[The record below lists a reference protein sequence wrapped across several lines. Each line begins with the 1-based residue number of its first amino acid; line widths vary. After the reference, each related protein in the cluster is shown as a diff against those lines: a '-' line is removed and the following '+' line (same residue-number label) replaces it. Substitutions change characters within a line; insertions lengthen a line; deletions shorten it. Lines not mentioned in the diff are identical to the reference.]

1 MFYVHAIRHHL
12 FIHLLER
19 PVALCSAQAADFSG
33 KIMSALS
40 SLTRAR
46 FPLTLA
52 ALALSGAAAHA
63 EPSIA
68 LDRVSIAAGAF
79 DAKPKISAGVERDDG
94 YLSTG
99 DLEGHRTTL
108 PRVKADVLFGDSQ
121 GISFDYYRFDKSY
134 GTTVS
139 GNTTRNGQQFTGT
152 GSANAKLE
160 LDLAQLAYKFWI
172 GQGSDVFGV
181 GLGAGYYR
189 AKIGGTATGTVTA
202 TRGLVTETRTF
213 SGDDSAS
220 ESAFAPLV
228 ELGYRHAFSPDL
240 RFVADV
246 SGVKKNG
253 GRLNGHIYS
262 GTAGIEWFFA
272 KNVGLVADYGIQKIQ
287 LGRDGDRRAD
297 LNVKL
302 TGPSAYIKVRF

>member
-1 MFYVHAIRHHL
+1 M
-12 FIHLLER
+12 
-19 PVALCSAQAADFSG
+19 
-33 KIMSALS
+33 MS
-40 SLTRAR
+40 SLSISPRRASPSL
-46 FPLTLA
+46 FSFAAKTCALTTLA
-52 ALALSGAAAHA
+52 LAGACAHA

-68 LDRVSIAAGAF
+68 LDRASIAAGAF
-79 DAKPKISAGVERDDG
+79 NAEPKISAGVQREDG

-99 DLEGHRTTL
+99 EQEGSRVTL
-108 PRVKADVLFGDSQ
+108 PRVKADVLIGDSH

-134 GTTVS
+134 DTSVAGSTV
-139 GNTTRNGQQFTGT
+139 RNGQTIT
-152 GSANAKLE
+152 GSGAANAKLE
-160 LDLAQLAYKFWI
+160 LDLAQLAYKWWI
-172 GQGSDVFGV
+172 GSGSDVFGI

-189 AKIGGTATGTVTA
+189 AKIGGEATGTVST
-202 TRGLVTETRTF
+202 TIGPLTETRTF
-213 SGDDSAS
+213 SGSDSAS
-220 ESAFAPLV
+220 ESAFAPLL
-228 ELGYRHAFSPDL
+228 ELGYRHAFSPNL

-262 GTAGIEWFFA
+262 GTAGVEWFFT

>member
-1 MFYVHAIRHHL
+1 MSNFAI
-12 FIHLLER
+12 
-19 PVALCSAQAADFSG
+19 AQGAAPSRRKRTQRFLA
-33 KIMSALS
+33 MT
-40 SLTRAR
+40 SL
-46 FPLTLA
+46 
-52 ALALSGAAAHA
+52 ALASVGAHA
-63 EPSIA
+63 GPSIA

-79 DAKPKISAGVERDDG
+79 NAEPKIQAGVQRDDG

-99 DLEGHRTTL
+99 DQKGSRVTL
-108 PRVKADVLFGDSQ
+108 PRVKADVLLGDGQ
-121 GISFDYYRFDKSY
+121 GISLDYYRFDKSY
-134 GTTVS
+134 DTALS
-139 GNTTRNGQQFTGT
+139 GSTTRNGQVITGGGT
-152 GSANAKLE
+152 ANANVQ

-172 GQGSDVFGV
+172 GQGNDVVGV

-189 AKIGGTATGTVTA
+189 AKVDGTAAGTVRTTA
-202 TRGLVTETRTF
+202 GALTTSRSF
-213 SGDDSAS
+213 SGTSGAS
-220 ESAFAPLV
+220 ESAFAPLL
-228 ELGYRHAFSPDL
+228 EAGYRHAFSPNL

-262 GTAGIEWFFA
+262 GTAGVEWFFA

-302 TGPSAYIKVRF
+302 TGPSAYVKVRF

>member
-1 MFYVHAIRHHL
+1 MSKFSPFTL
-12 FIHLLER
+12 SL
-19 PVALCSAQAADFSG
+19 AAKG
-33 KIMSALS
+33 AALS
-40 SLTRAR
+40 L
-46 FPLTLA
+46 F
-52 ALALSGAAAHA
+52 ALAGATVHA
-63 EPSIA
+63 EPSVA

-79 DAKPKISAGVERDDG
+79 NAEPKISAGVQRDDG

-99 DLEGHRTTL
+99 EQDGSRVTL
-108 PRVKADVLFGDSQ
+108 PRVKADVLIGDSQ
-121 GISFDYYRFDKSY
+121 GISLDYYRFDKSY
-134 GTTVS
+134 DTALS
-139 GNTTRNGQQFTGT
+139 GSTTRNGQQLSGSGT
-152 GSANAKLE
+152 ANAKLQ
-160 LDLAQLAYKFWI
+160 LDLAQLAYKFWL
-172 GQGSDVFGV
+172 GSGNDVFGI
-181 GLGAGYYR
+181 GLGAGYYHAR
-189 AKIGGTATGTVTA
+189 IDGNATGTVST
-202 TRGLVTETRTF
+202 TTGPLTTTRTF
-213 SGDDSAS
+213 SGNSGAS
-220 ESAFAPLV
+220 ESAFAPLLEV
-228 ELGYRHAFSPDL
+228 GYRHAFSPDL

>member
-1 MFYVHAIRHHL
+1 MLDFFTSPRANQVRTT
-12 FIHLLER
+12 
-19 PVALCSAQAADFSG
+19 SA
-33 KIMSALS
+33 
-40 SLTRAR
+40 
-46 FPLTLA
+46 LTLA
-52 ALALSGAAAHA
+52 MAVLALTGATAHA

-79 DAKPKISAGVERDDG
+79 EAKPKISAGVQRDDG

-99 DLEGHRTTL
+99 DQEGSHVTL
-108 PRVKADVLFGDSQ
+108 PRVKADVLLGDSQ
-121 GISFDYYRFDKSY
+121 GISLDYYRFDKSY
-134 GTTVS
+134 GTTLS
-139 GNTTRNGQQFTGT
+139 GSTTRNGQQFSGT

-160 LDLAQLAYKFWI
+160 LDLAQIAYKFWL
-172 GQGSDVFGV
+172 GQGADVFGV

-189 AKIGGTATGTVTA
+189 AKIGGTASGTVT
-202 TRGLVTETRTF
+202 TTTGPLTETRTF
-213 SGDDSAS
+213 SGNDSAS
-220 ESAFAPLV
+220 ESAFAPLL

>member
-1 MFYVHAIRHHL
+1 MTNFAI
-12 FIHLLER
+12 
-19 PVALCSAQAADFSG
+19 AQRGASSRRNLSRAAV
-33 KIMSALS
+33 
-40 SLTRAR
+40 
-46 FPLTLA
+46 A
-52 ALALSGAAAHA
+52 ALALASAGVHA

-68 LDRVSIAAGAF
+68 LDRVSLAAGAF
-79 DAKPKISAGVERDDG
+79 YAEPKISAGVLRSDG

-99 DLEGHRTTL
+99 DQKGSDVTL
-108 PRVKADVLFGDSQ
+108 PRVKADVLLGDSQ

-134 GTTVS
+134 DTALS
-139 GNTTRNGQQFTGT
+139 GSTTRNGQQFSGSGT
-152 GSANAKLE
+152 ANANLQ

-189 AKIGGTATGTVTA
+189 AKVDGTATGTVRVT
-202 TRGLVTETRTF
+202 TGPLTETRTF
-213 SGDDSAS
+213 SGNSGAS
-220 ESAFAPLV
+220 ESAFAPLL
-228 ELGYRHAFSPDL
+228 ELGYRHAFAPNL

-262 GTAGIEWFFA
+262 GTAGVEWFFA
-272 KNVGLVADYGIQKIQ
+272 KNIGLVADYGIQKIQ

-302 TGPSAYIKVRF
+302 TGPSAYVKVRF

>member
-1 MFYVHAIRHHL
+1 MSKMSKNTRFTL
-12 FIHLLER
+12 SL
-19 PVALCSAQAADFSG
+19 AAKG
-33 KIMSALS
+33 AALS
-40 SLTRAR
+40 L
-46 FPLTLA
+46 F
-52 ALALSGAAAHA
+52 ALAGATAHA
-63 EPSIA
+63 EPSVA

-79 DAKPKISAGVERDDG
+79 NAEPKISAGVQRDDG

-99 DLEGHRTTL
+99 EQDGSRVTL
-108 PRVKADVLFGDSQ
+108 PRVKADVLIGDSQ

-134 GTTVS
+134 DTSLS
-139 GNTTRNGQQFTGT
+139 GSTTRNGQQFS
-152 GSANAKLE
+152 GSGNANAKLQ
-160 LDLAQLAYKFWI
+160 LDLAQLAYKFWL
-172 GQGSDVFGV
+172 GSGNDVFGI

-189 AKIGGTATGTVTA
+189 AKVDGNATGTVST
-202 TRGLVTETRTF
+202 TTGPVTTTRTF
-213 SGDDSAS
+213 SGNSGAS
-220 ESAFAPLV
+220 ESAFAPLL
-228 ELGYRHAFSPDL
+228 EFGYRHAFSPDL

>member
-1 MFYVHAIRHHL
+1 MLDLVPSFR
-12 FIHLLER
+12 
-19 PVALCSAQAADFSG
+19 
-33 KIMSALS
+33 
-40 SLTRAR
+40 TRS
-46 FPLTLA
+46 PLTLA
-52 ALALSGAAAHA
+52 AKGCALTALALSAAAAHA

-79 DAKPKISAGVERDDG
+79 EAKPKISAGVQRDDG

-99 DLEGHRTTL
+99 DQEGSRVTL
-108 PRVKADVLFGDSQ
+108 PRVKADVLLGDSQ
-121 GISFDYYRFDKSY
+121 GISLDYYRFDKSY
-134 GTTVS
+134 DTTLSGT
-139 GNTTRNGQQFTGT
+139 TTRNGQQFTGT

-160 LDLAQLAYKFWI
+160 LDLAQIAYKFWL
-172 GQGSDVFGV
+172 GQGSDVVGV

-189 AKIGGTATGTVTA
+189 AKIDGNATGTVT
-202 TRGLVTETRTF
+202 TTTGPVSTTRTF
-213 SGDDSAS
+213 TGNDSAS
-220 ESAFAPLV
+220 ESAFAPLL

>member
-1 MFYVHAIRHHL
+1 MTHFAI
-12 FIHLLER
+12 
-19 PVALCSAQAADFSG
+19 AQRGAQTRRNLSLAAV
-33 KIMSALS
+33 
-40 SLTRAR
+40 
-46 FPLTLA
+46 A
-52 ALALSGAAAHA
+52 ALAFASAGVHA

-68 LDRVSIAAGAF
+68 LDRVSVAAGAF
-79 DAKPKISAGVERDDG
+79 YAEPKISAGVERSDG

-99 DLEGHRTTL
+99 DQKGSDVTL
-108 PRVKADVLFGDSQ
+108 PRVKADVLLGDSQ

-134 GTTVS
+134 DTALS
-139 GNTTRNGQQFTGT
+139 GSTTRNGQQFNGSGT
-152 GSANAKLE
+152 ANANLQ
-160 LDLAQLAYKFWI
+160 LDLAQLAYKFWM
-172 GQGSDVFGV
+172 GKGADVFGV

-189 AKIGGTATGTVTA
+189 AKVDGTATGTVSVT
-202 TRGLVTETRTF
+202 TGPLTETRTF
-213 SGDDSAS
+213 SGNSGAS
-220 ESAFAPLV
+220 ESAFAPLL
-228 ELGYRHAFSPDL
+228 ELGYRHAFSPNL

-262 GTAGIEWFFA
+262 GTAGVEWFFA

-302 TGPSAYIKVRF
+302 TGPSAYVKVRF

>member
-1 MFYVHAIRHHL
+1 M
-12 FIHLLER
+12 
-19 PVALCSAQAADFSG
+19 PVRSRFTSSLVAQACAFTVLG
-33 KIMSALS
+33 LS
-40 SLTRAR
+40 SAI
-46 FPLTLA
+46 A
-52 ALALSGAAAHA
+52 SAD
-63 EPSIA
+63 PSVA

-79 DAKPKISAGVERDDG
+79 NAEPKISAGVQRDDG

-99 DLEGHRTTL
+99 QQEGSRVTL
-108 PRVKADVLFGDSQ
+108 PRIKADVLLGDAQ

-134 GTTVS
+134 NANLSGTT
-139 GNTTRNGQQFTGT
+139 TTSTQQITGSGT
-152 GSANAKLE
+152 GNANLQ
-160 LDLAQLAYKFWI
+160 LDLAQLAYKFWM
-172 GQGSDVFGV
+172 GSGNDVLGV
-181 GLGAGYYR
+181 GVGAGYYR
-189 AKIGGTATGTVTA
+189 AKVDGTASGTVTTTTGPLST
-202 TRGLVTETRTF
+202 TRNF
-213 SGDDSAS
+213 SGNDSAS
-220 ESAFAPLV
+220 ESAFAPLL
-228 ELGYRHAFSPDL
+228 ELGYRHAFSPDV

-262 GTAGIEWFFA
+262 GTAGVEWFFA

>member
-1 MFYVHAIRHHL
+1 MLDLV
-12 FIHLLER
+12 
-19 PVALCSAQAADFSG
+19 
-33 KIMSALS
+33 S
-40 SLTRAR
+40 SFRAR
-46 FPLTLA
+46 APLTLA
-52 ALALSGAAAHA
+52 AKGCALTALALSAAAAHA

-79 DAKPKISAGVERDDG
+79 DAKPKISAGAQRDDG

-99 DLEGHRTTL
+99 DQEGSRVTL
-108 PRVKADVLFGDSQ
+108 PRVKADILLGDSQ
-121 GISFDYYRFDKSY
+121 GISLDYYRFDKSY
-134 GTTVS
+134 DAALSGTA
-139 GNTTRNGQQFTGT
+139 TRDGQVFTGAGT
-152 GSANAKLE
+152 ANAKLE

-172 GQGSDVFGV
+172 GQGNDVFGI
-181 GLGAGYYR
+181 GLGAGYYS
-189 AKIGGTATGTVTA
+189 AKISGDATGTVTA
-202 TRGLVTETRTF
+202 TRGPITETRTF
-213 SGDDSAS
+213 TGSGSSS

-228 ELGYRHAFSPDL
+228 ELGYRHAFSPNL

-253 GRLNGHIYS
+253 GRLHGHIYS

-272 KNVGLVADYGIQKIQ
+272 KNVGLVADYGIQKIE

>member
-1 MFYVHAIRHHL
+1 MLDF
-12 FIHLLER
+12 FI
-19 PVALCSAQAADFSG
+19 AS
-33 KIMSALS
+33 
-40 SLTRAR
+40 RANQVR
-46 FPLTLA
+46 TTSTVTLA
-52 ALALSGAAAHA
+52 MAVLALTGAPAHA

-79 DAKPKISAGVERDDG
+79 EAKPKISAGVQRDDG

-99 DLEGHRTTL
+99 EQEGSHVTL
-108 PRVKADVLFGDSQ
+108 PRVKADVLLGDSQ
-121 GISFDYYRFDKSY
+121 GISLDYYRFDKSY
-134 GTTVS
+134 DTSLSGT
-139 GNTTRNGQQFTGT
+139 TTRNGQQISGSGT
-152 GSANAKLE
+152 ANANLQ

-172 GQGSDVFGV
+172 GQGNDVFAV

-189 AKIGGTATGTVTA
+189 AKVDGNATGTVT
-202 TRGLVTETRTF
+202 TTTGPLTETRTF
-213 SGDDSAS
+213 SGNSGAS
-220 ESAFAPLV
+220 ESAFAPLL

>member
-1 MFYVHAIRHHL
+1 M
-12 FIHLLER
+12 R
-19 PVALCSAQAADFSG
+19 PTLTLPRRAPVR
-33 KIMSALS
+33 ALS
-40 SLTRAR
+40 
-46 FPLTLA
+46 LA
-52 ALALSGAAAHA
+52 AMTVLGLASSLAHA
-63 EPSIA
+63 DPSVA

-79 DAKPKISAGVERDDG
+79 YADPKISAGVQRPDG

-99 DLEGHRTTL
+99 DQDGSHATL
-108 PRVKADVLFGDSQ
+108 PRVKADVLLGDSQ
-121 GISFDYYRFDKSY
+121 GISFDYYRYDKSY
-134 GTTVS
+134 GTDLS
-139 GNTTRNGQQFTGT
+139 GSTTTNGQLIT
-152 GSANAKLE
+152 GSGSARADLQ
-160 LDLAQLAYKFWI
+160 LDLAQLAYKWWI

-181 GLGAGYYR
+181 GVGAGYYR
-189 AKIGGTATGTVTA
+189 AKVDGTANGTVST
-202 TRGLVTETRTF
+202 TVGPLTTTRTF
-213 SGDDSAS
+213 TGDGSDS
-220 ESAFAPLV
+220 ESAFAPLL
-228 ELGYRHAFSPDL
+228 EFGYRHAFSPDL

>member
-1 MFYVHAIRHHL
+1 MSILSLASLRTHAFTH
-12 FIHLLER
+12 
-19 PVALCSAQAADFSG
+19 
-33 KIMSALS
+33 
-40 SLTRAR
+40 RA
-46 FPLTLA
+46 LA
-52 ALALSGAAAHA
+52 AAALTVASACAHA
-63 EPSIA
+63 DPSVA
-68 LDRVSIAAGAF
+68 LDRISIAAGAF
-79 DAKPKISAGVERDDG
+79 NAKPEISAGVQRDDG

-99 DLEGHRTTL
+99 EQDGGRTTM
-108 PRVKADVLFGDSQ
+108 PRVKADVLIGDSQ
-121 GISFDYYRFDKSY
+121 GISLDYYRFDKTY
-134 GTTVS
+134 DTALS
-139 GNTTRNGQQFTGT
+139 GSTTRNGQLIT
-152 GSANAKLE
+152 GSGTARADLQ
-160 LDLAQLAYKFWI
+160 LDLAQLAYKFWL
-172 GQGSDVFGV
+172 GTGNDVFGV

-189 AKIGGTATGTVTA
+189 AKIDGTAAGTVSTTTGPVTT
-202 TRGLVTETRTF
+202 TRSF
-213 SGDDSAS
+213 SGTSGAS
-220 ESAFAPLV
+220 ESAFAPLL
-228 ELGYRHAFSPDL
+228 EFGYRHAFSPDL

>member
-1 MFYVHAIRHHL
+1 MPDLSTASR
-12 FIHLLER
+12 
-19 PVALCSAQAADFSG
+19 AAQPRG
-33 KIMSALS
+33 Q
-40 SLTRAR
+40 R

-52 ALALSGAAAHA
+52 AKSCAVAALTLAGAAAHA
-63 EPSIA
+63 DPSIA

-79 DAKPKISAGVERDDG
+79 YAEPKVQAGVQRDDG

-99 DLEGHRTTL
+99 DQTGSHKTL
-108 PRVKADVLFGDSQ
+108 PRLKADVLLGDSQ
-121 GISFDYYRFDKSY
+121 GISLDYYRFDKSY
-134 GTTVS
+134 GTSLEGSTV
-139 GNTTRNGQQFTGT
+139 RDGQQLTGRGT
-152 GSANAKLE
+152 ANADLQ
-160 LDLAQLAYKFWI
+160 LDLAQVAYKFWM
-172 GQGSDVFGV
+172 GKGADVFGI

-189 AKIGGTATGTVTA
+189 AKIDGSASGTVST
-202 TRGLVTETRTF
+202 TVGPLTTSRDF
-213 SGDDSAS
+213 SGSSGAS
-220 ESAFAPLV
+220 ESAWAPLL
-228 ELGYRHAFSPDL
+228 EFGYRHAFSPDL

-287 LGRDGDRRAD
+287 LGRDGDNRAD

-302 TGPSAYIKVRF
+302 TGPSAYLKVRF

>member
-1 MFYVHAIRHHL
+1 MRNL
-12 FIHLLER
+12 FIAPRAPQARNTSTL
-19 PVALCSAQAADFSG
+19 VKAVKGCAL
-33 KIMSALS
+33 
-40 SLTRAR
+40 T
-46 FPLTLA
+46 
-52 ALALSGAAAHA
+52 ALALAGASAYA

-79 DAKPKISAGVERDDG
+79 EAKPKISAGVQRDDG

-99 DLEGHRTTL
+99 ELEGNHATL
-108 PRVKADVLFGDSQ
+108 PRVKADVLLGDSQ
-121 GISFDYYRFDKSY
+121 GISLDYYRFDKSY
-134 GTTVS
+134 DTTLAGSTV
-139 GNTTRNGQQFTGT
+139 RNGQTITGT

-160 LDLAQLAYKFWI
+160 LDLAQVAYKWWL
-172 GQGSDVFGV
+172 GSGSDVFGIGV
-181 GLGAGYYR
+181 GAGYYR
-189 AKIGGTATGTVTA
+189 AKIGGDATGTVT
-202 TRGLVTETRTF
+202 TTTGPLTETRTF
-213 SGDDSAS
+213 SGSDSAS
-220 ESAFAPLV
+220 ESAFAPLL

-262 GTAGIEWFFA
+262 GTAGVEWFFA
-272 KNVGLVADYGIQKIQ
+272 RNVGLVADYGIQKIQ

>member
-1 MFYVHAIRHHL
+1 MSDL
-12 FIHLLER
+12 FTAPTRTAPRRTLSI
-19 PVALCSAQAADFSG
+19 AAKG
-33 KIMSALS
+33 CAM
-40 SLTRAR
+40 T
-46 FPLTLA
+46 
-52 ALALSGAAAHA
+52 ALALAGACAHA
-63 EPSIA
+63 DPSIA
-68 LDRVSIAAGAF
+68 LDRVSVAAGAF
-79 DAKPKISAGVERDDG
+79 NAEPKISAGVQRNDG

-99 DLEGHRTTL
+99 EQEGSHVTL
-108 PRVKADVLFGDSQ
+108 PRVKADVLIGDSH
-121 GISFDYYRFDKSY
+121 GISLDYYRFDKSY
-134 GTTVS
+134 DTAVAGSTV
-139 GNTTRNGQQFTGT
+139 RNGQTIT
-152 GSANAKLE
+152 GSGTANAKVE
-160 LDLAQLAYKFWI
+160 LDLAQLAYKWWI
-172 GQGSDVFGV
+172 GSGNDVFGI

-189 AKIGGTATGTVTA
+189 AKIGGDATGTVST
-202 TRGLVTETRTF
+202 TTGPVTTTRTF
-213 SGDDSAS
+213 SGSDSAS
-220 ESAFAPLV
+220 ESAFAPLL

-240 RFVADV
+240 RFVADI

>member
-1 MFYVHAIRHHL
+1 MLKFAHSTLSVAAKGCAVSL
-12 FIHLLER
+12 F
-19 PVALCSAQAADFSG
+19 A
-33 KIMSALS
+33 
-40 SLTRAR
+40 
-46 FPLTLA
+46 LA
-52 ALALSGAAAHA
+52 ANAAHA
-63 EPSIA
+63 DPSVA

-79 DAKPKISAGVERDDG
+79 NAEPKISAGVQRDDG

-99 DLEGHRTTL
+99 EQDGSRVTL
-108 PRVKADVLFGDSQ
+108 PRIKADVLIGDSQ
-121 GISFDYYRFDKSY
+121 GISLDYYRFDKSY
-134 GTTVS
+134 DTALS
-139 GNTTRNGQQFTGT
+139 GSTTRNGQQIT
-152 GSANAKLE
+152 GSGTANAKLQ
-160 LDLAQLAYKFWI
+160 LDLAQLAYKFWL
-172 GQGSDVFGV
+172 GSGNDVFGI

-189 AKIGGTATGTVTA
+189 ARVDGTAAGTVVT
-202 TRGLVTETRTF
+202 TTGPLTETRTF
-213 SGDDSAS
+213 NGNSGAS
-220 ESAFAPLV
+220 ESAFAPLL

-253 GRLNGHIYS
+253 GSLNGHIYS
-262 GTAGIEWFFA
+262 GTAGVEWFFA